1 MAADESRLQPRLIAL
16 AEALRAQ
23 NRALTALTDS
33 TEQQAEVIGS
43 MTLVLRAL
51 LDVLLY
57 QEQRAMLEAHLEMTT
72 LGDHHARRSMIAAI
86 LN

>member
-1 MAADESRLQPRLIAL
+1 MAADKSGLQPRLIAL
-16 AEALRAQ
+16 AEALRTQ

-33 TEQQAEVIGS
+33 TEQQAEVIGG

-51 LDVLLY
+51 LDVVLDR
-57 QEQRAMLEAHLEMTT
+57 EQRAMLEAHLEMTT
-72 LGDHHARRSMIAAI
+72 LGDHHAGRSMIDAI

>member
-1 MAADESRLQPRLIAL
+1 MAADRSRLQPRLIAL
-16 AEALRAQ
+16 AEALRMQ
-23 NRALTALTDS
+23 NRALAALTDS
-33 TEQQAEVIGS
+33 TEQQAEVIGG

-51 LDVLLY
+51 LDVLLD

-72 LGDHHARRSMIAAI
+72 LGDHRARQSMIDAI